1 MSAKDDAGTTM
12 EGRVISLT
20 GDRKRSSRT
29 GGVRRWITGALA
41 AAVVA
46 GTALVASPAGAVTP
60 PQISLVTGFQGTAT
74 VTVGHPKLASTAQIS
89 PSYVAYNATTGDQ
102 AVASTVDGS
111 TFVYLIAGANATSG
125 EYGVTTGA
133 LTAGDAYVVA
143 GNGTAG
149 LVADPGDSTDPLAT
163 DNPISPTSVNF
174 DNNGNLIISGSFGS
188 DASTQQATQVVAKT
202 TGTFYGVAMTAGDL
216 YTLAGIGLAGLPS
229 YALNYPIGI
238 NGYGVAVDSQ
248 GNIIIGSSGEVYMI
262 NESGA
267 PVTRYGTTVPAA
279 TVQLISGSA
288 GGSGTCAPPASLPT
302 QGNGTS
308 YLQFPNPTVD
318 ANGNIYIN
326 DNQVPSV
333 NGPGYG
339 CVWVVPAQTG
349 TVDGMSVTAGNMYP
363 VAGNGGVTATST
375 SGIAATSANVS
386 TTSATAIDPAG
397 NLLLASQGAGVNGTL
412 PALQVVAESNGTY
425 YGQAMTAGDIYTIAG
440 GSASGTTIP
449 GNASAFG
456 LAGPTSLASD
466 GLGNVFMTDGATT
479 ASANLYEITGGPTG
493 PAAQPPTVTS
503 ISPTSGP
510 TAGGTSVTITGTN
523 LTGATAVDFGTTAA
537 TSVTVNSATSVTATS
552 PAGTGTV
559 NVTVTTPNGTSTGT
573 AGQFTY
579 NAPAVPTVTSISP
592 TSGPT
597 AGGTS
602 VTITGTNLTGATA
615 VDFGTN
621 AATSVTVNSATSVT
635 ATSPAGTGTVNV
647 TVTTPS
653 GTSTGTAGQFT
664 YNAPAVPTVTSI
676 SPTSGPTAGGTSVTI
691 TGTNLT
697 GATAVNFGTT
707 AATGVTVNSAT
718 SVTATSPAGTGTV
731 NVTVTTPNG
740 TSTGTAGQ
748 FTYNAPAVPTVTSIS
763 PTSGPTAG
771 GTSVTI
777 TGTNL
782 TGATAVDFGTTAAT
796 GVAVNSA
803 TSVTATSPAGTGT
816 VNVTVTTP
824 NGTSTGTAGQFTY
837 NAPAVPT
844 VTSISP
850 TSGPTGRRHLGD
862 HHRHQPDRRHRR

>member
-20 GDRKRSSRT
+20 GDRKRSTKT

-46 GTALVASPAGAVTP
+46 GTALIASPAGAATP

-74 VTVGHPKLASTAQIS
+74 VTVGHPKVASTAQIS
-89 PSYVAYNATTGDQ
+89 PSFVAYNATTGDQ

-125 EYGVTTGA
+125 EYGVATGA

-149 LVADPGDSTDPLAT
+149 LVADPGDSADPLAT

-188 DASTQQATQVVAKT
+188 DAAAQQATQVVAKA

-238 NGYGVAVDSQ
+238 NGYGVTVDSQ

-349 TVDGMSVTAGNMYP
+349 TVDGLSVTAGNMYP
-363 VAGNGGVTATST
+363 VAGNGGVAATST

-449 GNASAFG
+449 GDASAFG

-466 GLGNVFMTDGATT
+466 GLGNVFMTDGAT
-479 ASANLYEITGGPTG
+479 ASANLYEVTGGPTG

-510 TAGGTSVTITGTN
+510 QAGGTSVTITGTN
-523 LTGATAVDFGTTAA
+523 LTGATGVKFGTAAA
-537 TSVTVNSATSVTATS
+537 TGVVVNSATSVTAIS

-579 NAPAVPTVTSISP
+579 NAPA
-592 TSGPT
+592 
-597 AGGTS
+597 AGQGYWEVAS
-602 VTITGTNLTGATA
+602 DGGIFNFGDAAFFGSEGDKQLNAPIVGIAATPDGKGYWEVA
-615 VDFGTN
+615 SDGGIFTFGDATFLGSEGGSHLN
-621 AATSVTVNSATSVT
+621 APVVGMAATSTGNGYWLVASDGGIFTFGD
-635 ATSPAGTGTVNV
+635 AGFLGSEGNAQLNAAVV
-647 TVTTPS
+647 GIASTPDGKGYWLVAS
-653 GTSTGTAGQFT
+653 DGGIFTFGDAGFLGSEGGSHLNAPVVGMAATSTGNGYWLVASDGGIFNFGDAGFLGSEGGSHL
-664 YNAPAVPTVTSI
+664 NAPV
-676 SPTSGPTAGGTSVTI
+676 AGIAGI
-691 TGTNLT
+691 PD
-697 GATAVNFGTT
+697 
-707 AATGVTVNSAT
+707 
-718 SVTATSPAGTGTV
+718 PA
-731 NVTVTTPNG
+731 
-740 TSTGTAGQ
+740 
-748 FTYNAPAVPTVTSIS
+748 
-763 PTSGPTAG
+763 
-771 GTSVTI
+771 
-777 TGTNL
+777 
-782 TGATAVDFGTTAAT
+782 
-796 GVAVNSA
+796 
-803 TSVTATSPAGTGT
+803 
-816 VNVTVTTP
+816 
-824 NGTSTGTAGQFTY
+824 
-837 NAPAVPT
+837 
-844 VTSISP
+844 
-850 TSGPTGRRHLGD
+850 
-862 HHRHQPDRRHRR
+862 